1 MTATPFTWGDGRPPL
16 AATLRRDLGL
26 KEATAVVV
34 GSMIGSG
41 IFLGVSGM
49 AALVRDPWVM
59 LAVFL
64 VSGLLVLLGALA
76 YGELSSMFP
85 ASGGTYTW
93 MRKAYGPVV
102 GYMQGWSALTV
113 AKSASLAALG
123 VAFATYL
130 TALAPFDAFAGEGL
144 GPLVFQKAVAI
155 ALILALSVVNVL
167 GVRHGGRI
175 ATVSTV
181 AKVAALVVLVV
192 LGLVFVG
199 NASPVVAATDAPS
212 GLGLAKAF
220 GVAMVFAMFAYDGWI
235 NSTQVG
241 DEVKDPTRNLPRSLV
256 LGIVTVIAVYLGVV
270 FVYLLH
276 LGVGGVATSTFAA
289 ADAASSFG
297 GDTARTLL
305 VVAVLVSVAGTAN
318 AVILS
323 GPRVTYAMARDGLFW
338 RKVQEVHPRF
348 GTPAASIWLQAAWS
362 CALALAGTFEQLL
375 TAIIFVSWIWYGL
388 AAATV
393 FVFRRRH
400 PDAPRPFKVPLVV
413 PGLFVAAT
421 AVFSVNTLVERPLE
435 SLTGVGI
442 VLAGLPFYFLFV
454 KKDAVVP
461 APDATPA
468 PGAAR
473 AGVAR
478 PEGTLDEEKLRA
490 RVVELA
496 ARKAARG
503 EAWDTEEAAREL
515 DADVGA
521 VYGALAGL
529 AGERLEIGYAGGRLT
544 VRPLARS

>member
-1 MTATPFTWGDGRPPL
+1 MTG
-16 AATLRRDLGL
+16 LRRDLGL

-64 VSGLLVLLGALA
+64 VSGVLVLLGALS
-76 YGELSSMFP
+76 YGELSSLFP
-85 ASGGTYTW
+85 SSGGTYAW
-93 MRKAYGPVV
+93 MRRAYGPVV

-130 TALAPFDAFAGEGL
+130 TALAPFDAFAGDGF
-144 GPLVFQKAVAI
+144 GPLAFQKGVAI
-155 ALILALSVVNVL
+155 ALILSLSAVNVL

-175 ATVSTV
+175 ANVSTV
-181 AKVAALVVLVV
+181 AKVGALVVLV
-192 LGLVFVG
+192 
-199 NASPVVAATDAPS
+199 
-212 GLGLAKAF
+212 GLGLAFVASASPVASATPPPSGRDLAAAF

-241 DEVKDPTRNLPRSLV
+241 DEVKEPEKNLPRSLV
-256 LGIVTVIAVYLGVV
+256 LGILIVMAVYLSVV

-276 LGVGGVATSTFAA
+276 LGVGGVATSSFAA
-289 ADAASSFG
+289 ADAAASFG
-297 GDTARTLL
+297 GGTARTLL
-305 VVAVLVSVAGTAN
+305 VLAVLVSVAGTAN

-338 RKVQEVHPRF
+338 NKVQEVHPRF
-348 GTPAASIWLQAAWS
+348 GTPAASIWLQAGWS
-362 CALALAGTFEQLL
+362 CVLALAGTFESLL

-393 FVFRRRH
+393 FVFRRRY
-400 PDAPRPFKVPLVV
+400 PEMPRPFKVPLAVPAVFVV
-413 PGLFVAAT
+413 AT
-421 AVFSVNTLVERPLE
+421 AVFSLNTLLERPVE
-435 SLTGVGI
+435 SLAGVGI
-442 VLAGLPFYFLFV
+442 VLLGLPLY
-454 KKDAVVP
+454 AVFAKTRP
-461 APDATPA
+461 
-468 PGAAR
+468 AR
-473 AGVAR
+473 AVEAKPPPRAPMPR
-478 PEGTLDEEKLRA
+478 PEGTLDEEGLRA
-490 RVVELA
+490 RVLDLA
-496 ARKAARG
+496 RRKQERG
-503 EAWDTEEAAREL
+503 EPWSTEEAAREL

-529 AGERLEIGYAGGRLT
+529 AGDRLDVGYADGRLV
-544 VRPLARS
+544 VRAR

>member
-1 MTATPFTWGDGRPPL
+1 M

-26 KEATAVVV
+26 LEATSVVV

-49 AALVRDPWVM
+49 AALVRDPWIM
-59 LAVFL
+59 LGVFL

-76 YGELSSMFP
+76 YGELSSLFP
-85 ASGGTYTW
+85 SSGGTYAW
-93 MRKAYGPVV
+93 MRRAYGPVV

-130 TALAPFDAFAGEGL
+130 TAIPPFDAMGTGA
-144 GPLVFQKAVAI
+144 VFQKGVAM
-155 ALILALSVVNVL
+155 ALILSLSFVNVL
-167 GVRHGGRI
+167 GVRYGGRI
-175 ATVSTV
+175 AAVSTI

-192 LGLVFVG
+192 LGLVFAG
-199 NASPVVAATDAPS
+199 RAAPEAAAVAAPS
-212 GLGLAKAF
+212 GLELVGAF

-241 DEVKDPTRNLPRSLV
+241 DEVKEPEKNLPRSLII
-256 LGIVTVIAVYLGVV
+256 GILTVMAVYLSVV

-276 LGVGGVATSTFAA
+276 LGVGGVATSSFAA
-289 ADAASSFG
+289 ADAAAIFG
-297 GDTARTLL
+297 GGTARTLL
-305 VVAVLVSVAGTAN
+305 VLAVLVSVAGTAN

-338 RKVQEVHPRF
+338 SKVQEVHPRF
-348 GTPAASIWLQAAWS
+348 GTPAASIWLQAGWS
-362 CALALAGTFEQLL
+362 CLLALAGTFEQLL

-393 FVFRRRH
+393 FVFRRRY
-400 PDAPRPFKVPLVV
+400 PDAPRRFRVPLAVPAVFVV
-413 PGLFVAAT
+413 AT
-421 AVFSVNTLVERPLE
+421 ALFSINTLVERPVE
-435 SLTGVGI
+435 SLAGVGI
-442 VLAGLPFYFLFV
+442 VLLGLPLYLVFARKETSASLE
-454 KKDAVVP
+454 P
-461 APDATPA
+461 SAPPRA
-468 PGAAR
+468 P
-473 AGVAR
+473 VLR
-478 PEGTLDEEKLRA
+478 PVGTLDEEKLRA
-490 RVVELA
+490 RVVDLA
-496 ARKAARG
+496 ERKAARG

-529 AGERLEIGYAGGRLT
+529 AGERLEVGYAEGRLT
-544 VRPLARS
+544 VRPSRP

>member
-1 MTATPFTWGDGRPPL
+1 M
-16 AATLRRDLGL
+16 
-26 KEATAVVV
+26 VV

-59 LAVFL
+59 LGVFL

-76 YGELSSMFP
+76 YGELSSLFP
-85 ASGGTYTW
+85 SSGGTYAW
-93 MRKAYGPVV
+93 MRRAYGPVV

-130 TALAPFDAFAGEGL
+130 TALPAFAGFGGDGL
-144 GPLVFQKAVAI
+144 GALAFEKGVAV
-155 ALILALSVVNVL
+155 ALILSLSLVNVL

-181 AKVAALVVLVV
+181 AKVAALVVLV
-192 LGLVFVG
+192 L
-199 NASPVVAATDAPS
+199 
-212 GLGLAKAF
+212 LGLAFAARASPIGPAVPAPTGFELVGAF

-241 DEVKDPTRNLPRSLV
+241 DEVREPEKNLPRSLV

-276 LGVGGVATSTFAA
+276 LGVGGVATSGFAA

-338 RKVQEVHPRF
+338 NKVQEVHPRF

-393 FVFRRRH
+393 FVFRRRY
-400 PDAPRPFKVPLVV
+400 PDAPRRFKVPLAV
-413 PGLFVAAT
+413 PGVFVVAT
-421 AVFSVNTLVERPLE
+421 ALFSANTLVERPFE
-435 SLTGVGI
+435 SLVGVGI
-442 VLAGLPFYFLFV
+442 VLSGLPFYFLLV
-454 KKDAVVP
+454 KKDASRSVEP
-461 APDATPA
+461 APPPRAPVPRPA
-468 PGAAR
+468 
-473 AGVAR
+473 
-478 PEGTLDEEKLRA
+478 GTLDEEGLRA
-490 RVVELA
+490 RVLELA
-496 ARKAARG
+496 ARKHARG
-503 EAWDTEEAAREL
+503 DPWNTEEAAREL

-529 AGERLEIGYAGGRLT
+529 AGDRLDVGYAAGRLT
-544 VRPLARS
+544 VRPRA